1 MEPLFAT
8 RRALLTLSNGSRI
21 MSQLRIPPLPHKAIF
36 LEQMERTLVK
46 EFNRNQPHLQNKVVK
61 IHIMRN

>member
-1 MEPLFAT
+1 MEPLFII

-21 MSQLRIPPLPHKAIF
+21 MSQIQIHPHKVIF
-36 LEQMERTLVK
+36 LDQLERTLVK

>member
-1 MEPLFAT
+1 MEPLFVT

-21 MSQLRIPPLPHKAIF
+21 MSQLRILSPRKAIF
-36 LEQMERTLVK
+36 LDQLERTLVK

>member
-1 MEPLFAT
+1 MEPLFVT

-21 MSQLRIPPLPHKAIF
+21 MPQLQIPPHKVIF
-36 LEQMERTLVK
+36 LDQLERTLVK

>member
-1 MEPLFAT
+1 MEPLFVT

-21 MSQLRIPPLPHKAIF
+21 MSQLRIPSPHKAIF
-36 LEQMERTLVK
+36 LGQLERTLVK
-46 EFNRNQPHLQNKVVK
+46 EFNGNQPHLQNKVVK

>member
-1 MEPLFAT
+1 MEPLFVT

-21 MSQLRIPPLPHKAIF
+21 MSQLQIPLPHKVIF
-36 LEQMERTLVK
+36 LDQLERTLVK
-46 EFNRNQPHLQNKVVK
+46 EFNSNQPHLQNKVVK

>member
-1 MEPLFAT
+1 MEPLFVT

-21 MSQLRIPPLPHKAIF
+21 MSQLRIPSPPNASF
-36 LEQMERTLVK
+36 LDQMERTLIEK
-46 EFNRNQPHLQNKVVK
+46 FNRNQPHLQNKVVK

>member
-1 MEPLFAT
+1 MEPLFVT

-21 MSQLRIPPLPHKAIF
+21 MSQLQLPHKVIF
-36 LEQMERTLVK
+36 LDQLERTLVK